1 MKMTLFT
8 VIESVGTLTIQNQ
21 QVIKQVGIM
30 TSKDALEAPDISQAD
45 AKLVE
50 NLYGGSF
57 MSGMK
62 NLYANTKSFAKKAVP
77 YIKDGISLLEHE
89 SDFMKENPKLAKGLK
104 TGAKIAATTLPM
116 LLGLGYTKKQINE
129 MAAAGYTDKDFKQ
142 LVKTMQGAPVGR
154 GGNMLMGGGP
164 VGGAG
169 RIGFPTGGAMLPKT
183 KLANRVRYEY

>member
-77 YIKDGISLLEHE
+77 YVKDGISLLEHV
-89 SDFMKENPKLAKGLK
+89 SDYMKENPKLAKGLK

-154 GGNMLMGGGP
+154 GGNMLMGGDP

-169 RIGFPTGGAMLPKT
+169 RI
-183 KLANRVRYEY
+183 